1 MDAKQVTAFVAACW
15 PQAMQSPL
23 ALAVRSACAADEADI
38 AVQAAAW
45 FCDDTAALLRDA
57 EVLAETWRHLGADE
71 QREQVDAHLES
82 GWPDVPEELREQIVS
97 RVCAG

>member
-1 MDAKQVTAFVAACW
+1 MNAQQVTAFVSACW

-23 ALAVRSACAADEADI
+23 ALAVRSACAADEAGI
-38 AVQAAAW
+38 AIEAAAW
-45 FCDDTAALLRDA
+45 CCDDTDALLADA
-57 EVLAETWRHLGADE
+57 EALAETWSHLGAHA

-82 GWPDVPEELREQIVS
+82 GWPGVPEELREQIVS